1 MPNALEGYESVAE
14 RLEKFWTLYP
24 AGRVCVE
31 IVYQD
36 GQRYIVKS
44 DLYRDINDLIPFA
57 TDYAEEIRSNANRF
71 PLENASTSA
80 IGRSMHSGGL
90 SKFSEGIARPSF
102 EEMRRVNLSVVPTAE
117 VGVTV
122 TEARDP
128 WSFDAALDSA
138 VNQIISGDA
147 PSEAPLCSHGHRIW
161 KEGESA
167 RGKYAGWVCS
177 EKNKATQCKAEWLKL
192 SADGRWV

>member
-24 AGRVCVE
+24 GGRVSVE

-57 TDYAEEIRSNANRF
+57 TDYAEEIRTSSNKF

-102 EEMRRVNLSVVPTAE
+102 EEMRRVNLAVVPNAGE
-117 VGVTV
+117 AAN
-122 TEARDP
+122 EARDP
-128 WSFDAALDSA
+128 WSFGSALDST
-138 VNQIISGDA
+138 VNAIVAGDT
-147 PSEAPLCSHGHRIW
+147 PSEAPICNHGHRIW

-177 EKNKATQCKAEWLKL
+177 EKNKANQCKAQWLTL

>member
-14 RLEKFWTLYP
+14 RLEKFWNLYP
-24 AGRVCVE
+24 SGRVSVE

-44 DLYRDINDLIPFA
+44 DLYRDIDDLIPFA
-57 TDYAEEIRSNANRF
+57 TDYAEEIRTSANRF

-90 SKFSEGIARPSF
+90 SKFSDGIARPSF
-102 EEMRRVNLSVVPTAE
+102 EEMRRVNLSVVQPMESET
-117 VGVTV
+117 

-128 WSFDAALDSA
+128 WSFGSA
-138 VNQIISGDA
+138 VDSTVNAIVAGEA
-147 PSEAPLCSHGHRIW
+147 PSEAPLGAHGHRIW

-177 EKNKATQCKAEWLKL
+177 EKNKANQCKAEWLKL

>member
-14 RLEKFWTLYP
+14 RLEKFWNMYP
-24 AGRVCVE
+24 SGRVSVE

-36 GQRYIVKS
+36 GSRYIVKS
-44 DLYRDINDLIPFA
+44 DLYRDIDDLIPFA
-57 TDYAEEIRSNANRF
+57 TDYAEEIRSNANKF

-117 VGVTV
+117 VGMTV
-122 TEARDP
+122 TEVRDP
-128 WSFDAALDSA
+128 WSFGAAIDST
-138 VNQIISGDA
+138 VNQVIAGEA
-147 PSEAPLCSHGHRIW
+147 PSEAPLCAHGHRIW

-177 EKNKATQCKAEWLKL
+177 EKNKANQCKAEWLKL
-192 SADGRWV
+192 SADGRWG

>member
-14 RLEKFWTLYP
+14 RLEKFWNLYP
-24 AGRVCVE
+24 AGRVSVE

-57 TDYAEEIRSNANRF
+57 TDYAEEIRTSSNKF

-102 EEMRRVNLSVVPTAE
+102 EEMRRVNLSVVPPTE
-117 VGVTV
+117 P
-122 TEARDP
+122 EARDP
-128 WSFDAALDSA
+128 WSFGSA
-138 VNQIISGDA
+138 VDSTVNAIVAGEAPQIA
-147 PSEAPLCSHGHRIW
+147 PSCSHGSRLW

-177 EKNKATQCKAEWLKL
+177 EKNKANQCKAQWLTL

>member
-14 RLEKFWTLYP
+14 RLEKFWNLYP
-24 AGRVCVE
+24 AGRVSVE

-57 TDYAEEIRSNANRF
+57 TDYAEEIRTSSNKF

-102 EEMRRVNLSVVPTAE
+102 EEMRRVNLSVVPPTE
-117 VGVTV
+117 P
-122 TEARDP
+122 EARDP
-128 WSFDAALDSA
+128 WSFGSA
-138 VNQIISGDA
+138 VDSTVNAIVAGEAPQIA
-147 PSEAPLCSHGHRIW
+147 PSCSHGHRLW

-177 EKNKATQCKAEWLKL
+177 EKNKANQCKAQWLTL

>member
-1 MPNALEGYESVAE
+1 
-14 RLEKFWTLYP
+14 
-24 AGRVCVE
+24 
-31 IVYQD
+31 VYQD

-57 TDYAEEIRSNANRF
+57 TDYAEEIRTSSNKF

-102 EEMRRVNLSVVPTAE
+102 EEMRRVNLSVVPPTE
-117 VGVTV
+117 P
-122 TEARDP
+122 EARDP
-128 WSFDAALDSA
+128 WSFGSA
-138 VNQIISGDA
+138 VDSTVNAIVAGEAPQIA
-147 PSEAPLCSHGHRIW
+147 PSCTHGHRLW

-177 EKNKATQCKAEWLKL
+177 EKNKANQCKAQWLTL

>member
-14 RLEKFWTLYP
+14 RLEKFWNLYP
-24 AGRVCVE
+24 SGRVSVE

-57 TDYAEEIRSNANRF
+57 TDYAEEIRTSANRF

-80 IGRSMHSGGL
+80 IGRSLHTGGL
-90 SKFSEGIARPSF
+90 SKFSDGIARPSF
-102 EEMRRVNLSVVPTAE
+102 EEMRRVNLAVVPNAE
-117 VGVTV
+117 EAAS
-122 TEARDP
+122 EARDP
-128 WSFDAALDSA
+128 WSFGSA
-138 VNQIISGDA
+138 VDA
-147 PSEAPLCSHGHRIW
+147 TVNAIVAGETPSEAPLCNHVHRRW
-161 KEGESA
+161 LEGENN

-177 EKNKATQCKAEWLKL
+177 EKNKANQCKAEWLKL

>member
-14 RLEKFWTLYP
+14 RLEKFWDMYP
-24 AGRVCVE
+24 AGRISTE

-57 TDYAEEIRSNANRF
+57 TDYAEEIRTSANRF
-71 PLENASTSA
+71 PLENASTSS
-80 IGRSMHSGGL
+80 IGRSLHTGGL
-90 SKFSEGIARPSF
+90 SKFSDGIARPSF
-102 EEMRRVNLSVVPTAE
+102 EEMRRVNLSVVPPTE
-117 VGVTV
+117 

-128 WSFDAALDSA
+128 WSFGSA
-138 VNQIISGDA
+138 VDSTVNSIIAGEA
-147 PSEAPLCSHGHRIW
+147 PSEAPTCQHGHRIW

-177 EKNKATQCKAEWLKL
+177 EKNKANQCKAQWLTL

>member
-14 RLEKFWTLYP
+14 RLEKFWNLYP
-24 AGRVCVE
+24 AGRVSVE

-57 TDYAEEIRSNANRF
+57 TDYAEEIRTSSNKF

-102 EEMRRVNLSVVPTAE
+102 EEMRRVNLSIVPSTE
-117 VGVTV
+117 P
-122 TEARDP
+122 EARDP
-128 WSFDAALDSA
+128 WSFGSA
-138 VNQIISGDA
+138 VDSTVNAIVAGEAPQIA
-147 PSEAPLCSHGHRIW
+147 PSCNHGSRIW

-177 EKNKATQCKAEWLKL
+177 EKNKANQCKAQWLTL

>member
-14 RLEKFWTLYP
+14 RLEKFWNLYP
-24 AGRVCVE
+24 SGRVSVE

-36 GQRYIVKS
+36 GSRYIVKS
-44 DLYRDINDLIPFA
+44 DLYRDIDDLIPFA
-57 TDYAEEIRSNANRF
+57 TDYAEEIRSNANKF

-90 SKFSEGIARPSF
+90 SKFSDGIARPSF

-117 VGVTV
+117 VGMTV
-122 TEARDP
+122 TEVRDP
-128 WSFDAALDSA
+128 WSFGAAVDST
-138 VNQIISGDA
+138 VNAIVAGEA
-147 PSEAPLCSHGHRIW
+147 PSEAPLCAHGHRIW

-177 EKNKATQCKAEWLKL
+177 EKNKANQCKAEWLKL

>member
-24 AGRVCVE
+24 AGRVSVE

>member
-14 RLEKFWTLYP
+14 RLEKFWNLYP
-24 AGRVCVE
+24 AGRISSE

-44 DLYRDINDLIPFA
+44 DLYRDIDDLIPFA
-57 TDYAEEIRSNANRF
+57 TDYAEEIRTSANRF

-80 IGRSMHSGGL
+80 IGRSLHTGGL
-90 SKFSEGIARPSF
+90 SKFSDGIARPSF
-102 EEMRRVNLSVVPTAE
+102 EEMRRVNLSVVPPTE
-117 VGVTV
+117 P
-122 TEARDP
+122 EARDP
-128 WSFDAALDSA
+128 WSFGSA
-138 VNQIISGDA
+138 VDSTVNAIVAGEAPQIA
-147 PSEAPLCSHGHRIW
+147 PSCSHGSRLW

-177 EKNKATQCKAEWLKL
+177 EKNKANQCKAQWLTL

>member
-14 RLEKFWTLYP
+14 RLEKFWNLYP
-24 AGRVCVE
+24 AGRVSVE

-57 TDYAEEIRSNANRF
+57 TDYAEEIRTSSNKF

-102 EEMRRVNLSVVPTAE
+102 EEMRRVNLSVVPPTE
-117 VGVTV
+117 P
-122 TEARDP
+122 EARDP
-128 WSFDAALDSA
+128 WSFGSA
-138 VNQIISGDA
+138 VDSTVNAIVAGEAPQIA
-147 PSEAPLCSHGHRIW
+147 PSCNHGSRLW

-177 EKNKATQCKAEWLKL
+177 EKNKANQCKAQWLTL

>member
-14 RLEKFWTLYP
+14 RLEKFWNMYA
-24 AGRVCVE
+24 AGRISTE

-57 TDYAEEIRSNANRF
+57 TDYAEEIRTSANRF

-80 IGRSMHSGGL
+80 IGRSLHTGGL
-90 SKFSEGIARPSF
+90 SKFSDGIARPSF
-102 EEMRRVNLSVVPTAE
+102 EEMRRVNLSVVQSTE
-117 VGVTV
+117 SEV

-128 WSFDAALDSA
+128 WSFGSA
-138 VNQIISGDA
+138 VDSTVNAIIAGEA
-147 PSEAPLCSHGHRIW
+147 PSEAPLCAHGHRIW

-177 EKNKATQCKAEWLKL
+177 EKNKANQCKAEWLKL